1 MRSMDINYAVVS
13 AFERSKRTTRK
24 EASSRTFTIVLMAVF
39 FVVLMAG
46 LAAGVSIY
54 QSVSQ
59 VQSSA
64 NDMRLES
71 GLLANSV
78 HVADAIDAVEEGQ
91 GPEGKAL
98 VLVERLES
106 GSYETRIYQYQ
117 GNIVQEYAI
126 AGRDYAPDRAQV
138 LAPSATFNY
147 TYADNLLTVRTDQG
161 SFNVALRSS
170 QGGDG
175 R

>member
-13 AFERSKRTTRK
+13 AFERSKRTTRR
-24 EASSRTFTIVLMAVF
+24 EASSRTFTVALMAVF
-39 FVVLMAG
+39 FVA

-54 QSVSQ
+54 RSVATI
-59 VQSSA
+59 QSSA

-78 HVADAIDAVEEGQ
+78 HVADAANAIEVGA
-91 GPEGKAL
+91 GPEGDAL

-106 GSYETRIYQYQ
+106 GTYETRIYQYQ

-126 AGRDYAPDRAQV
+126 AGRDYSPDRAQV
-138 LAPSATFNY
+138 LASSTTFEFSY
-147 TYADNLLTVRTDQG
+147 EDNLLTVKTDQG
-161 SFNVALRSS
+161 SFDVALRSK
-170 QGGDG
+170 QGGG
-175 R
+175 TQ

>member
-13 AFERSKRTTRK
+13 AFERSKRGTRK

-54 QSVSQ
+54 RSVAQ
-59 VQSSA
+59 VQTSA

-78 HVADAIDAVEEGQ
+78 HVADAADAVEVGQ
-91 GPEGKAL
+91 GPEGPML
-98 VLVERLES
+98 VLVEKLAS
-106 GSYETRIYQYQ
+106 GDYETRIYQHQ

-126 AGRDYAPDRAQV
+126 AGRALAPDRAQV
-138 LAPSATFNY
+138 LAPSATFDVSF
-147 TYADNLLTVRTDQG
+147 AGNLLTVKTDQG
-161 SFNVALRSS
+161 SFDVALRSQ
-170 QGGDG
+170 QGGG
-175 R
+175 NR